1 MMQSLPPVHGTL
13 TLTPP
18 NPRVDSLLK
27 GYWISNGNRI
37 KWSTIHLG
45 VIRLRFVIGT
55 ILLYRY

>member
-1 MMQSLPPVHGTL
+1 MIQSLRPVHGTL

-27 GYWISNGNRI
+27 GYWISNGNKI
-37 KWSTIHLG
+37 EYSAIQLG
-45 VIRLRFVIGT
+45 VIRLIVIDT

>member
-1 MMQSLPPVHGTL
+1 MQSLLPVRGTL

-37 KWSTIHLG
+37 EWSTIHLG
-45 VIRLRFVIGT
+45 VTRRRFVIDT
-55 ILLYRY
+55 IIAILA